1 MQGMYNGK
9 PYYMRKV
16 AGGGQTAVYLYQ
28 DPGKKQWR
36 FSADLGGKKNLFFAS
51 EENSRAV
58 CPGDNTADGT
68 WQAATGTFGRFKKNT
83 AVRVVCNRIWRSA
96 SLYLLFFGLLIFSQE
111 YKSEE
116 LNTYNTRYST
126 THTQHI
132 CSRQRVTLFLDF
144 CWFCCPFSPTPYS
157 VLSEFL
163 SNSSIFIFAVQ
174 TFLSATSRGNSIQA
188 KGFSGIEI
196 EFVRYF
202 KNNYTNCYFRNRN
215 VSSKMK

>member
-16 AGGGQTAVYLYQ
+16 TGGGQTAVYLYQ

-83 AVRVVCNRIWRSA
+83 AVRVVCNRI
-96 SLYLLFFGLLIFSQE
+96 
-111 YKSEE
+111 
-116 LNTYNTRYST
+116 
-126 THTQHI
+126 
-132 CSRQRVTLFLDF
+132 
-144 CWFCCPFSPTPYS
+144 
-157 VLSEFL
+157 
-163 SNSSIFIFAVQ
+163 
-174 TFLSATSRGNSIQA
+174 
-188 KGFSGIEI
+188 
-196 EFVRYF
+196 
-202 KNNYTNCYFRNRN
+202 
-215 VSSKMK
+215 